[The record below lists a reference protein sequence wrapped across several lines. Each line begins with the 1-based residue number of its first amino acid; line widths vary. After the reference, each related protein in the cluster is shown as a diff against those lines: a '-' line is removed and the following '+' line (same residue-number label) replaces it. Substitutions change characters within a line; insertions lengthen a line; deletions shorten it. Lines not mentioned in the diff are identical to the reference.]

1 MYLTSD
7 LEIYS
12 ASYGLDSTLLCEQP
26 TFELKSRVC
35 AGRGSLPPGARDRGS
50 LPPGARDGARQP
62 LCRAGDG
69 DD

>member
-12 ASYGLDSTLLCEQP
+12 ASYGLDSALLCEQP

-35 AGRGSLPPGARDRGS
+35 AGRGLLAAMYQQKLWLGNIEHGTQGVVVRSWLED
-50 LPPGARDGARQP
+50 
-62 LCRAGDG
+62 
-69 DD
+69 